1 MGTIIMEYRLFFL
14 CLLCVGCSGLR
25 VDYDYDKNTDF
36 SNYRTYNYYSDMQTG
51 LSDLDTR
58 RLLRALDSVLQTKGI
73 QSSEEPDFL
82 INIESREFQLPQN
95 KSVGIGV
102 GGGGR
107 NVGGGVSIGMPIGAP
122 NREREII
129 FDFIDSQKDALF
141 WQAVSLSNYRE
152 NASPST
158 REKILGEIVV
168 KVLTKYPPGKK

>member
-1 MGTIIMEYRLFFL
+1 MRNWLMFL
-14 CLLCVGCSGLR
+14 CLLCFACSGLR

-36 SNYRTYNYYSDMQTG
+36 SNYRTYNYYADMQTG

-82 INIESREFQLPQN
+82 INIESREFQMPQN
-95 KSVGIGV
+95 NSVGIGV

-107 NVGGGVSIGMPIGAP
+107 NVGGGVSIGLPIGSP

-129 FDFIDSQKDALF
+129 FDFIDNQKDALF
-141 WQAVSLSNYRE
+141 WQAVTSSNYKE
-152 NASPST
+152 NSSPST
-158 REKILGEIVV
+158 REKILIEIVG
-168 KVLTKYPPGKK
+168 KVMMKYPPRK